1 MSEGLDYEQRHL
13 VKMANQIAMNVPGRT
28 DIASQVATHMR
39 SFWTP
44 VMRADIAAI
53 AREHPDELAA
63 DVHDALDQLRAVE
76 A

>member
-1 MSEGLDYEQRHL
+1 MSQGLDYEQRHL

-28 DIASQVATHMR
+28 NIASQVANHMR

-44 VMRADIAAI
+44 VMRAEIWEI

-63 DVHDALDQLRAVE
+63 DVHGALDQLRVVE

>member
-28 DIASQVATHMR
+28 DIASQVARHMR

-44 VMRADIAAI
+44 VMRAEIDEI

-63 DVHDALDQLRAVE
+63 DVHGALDQLRAVE

>member
-1 MSEGLDYEQRHL
+1 MSQRLDYEQRHL

-28 DIASQVATHMR
+28 NIASQVANHMR

-44 VMRADIAAI
+44 VMRAEIGEI
-53 AREHPDELAA
+53 ARQHPDELAA
-63 DVHDALDQLRAVE
+63 DVHGALDQLRVVE